1 MAKIDDEI
9 SELKDTIKELDR
21 SLNSFNKSF
30 KDNVKD
36 WLTGGKTSEYQ
47 KKLGE
52 QQDLLDKI
60 KGYEEKIKNET
71 NDKKKEKLQLKRDK
85 AQKEADLAGK
95 EAAQIQK
102 AGKAAAAAKVAGIA
116 ADVAKQGADL
126 WVKLKELDIK
136 EQQIKLSAAQKIV
149 SMQTAMYGKAVS
161 NGIKAGTGTITA
173 SIKENVYTSMDNVLE
188 IGKQS
193 LTNSI
198 EFAKINFNK
207 TTDLAITDINKKT
220 AVVGAIATSVGGAL
234 SSIPNPY
241 TAVAGAAFSIAN
253 SLYQAKKQIDVAKL
267 EFAKQAME
275 METDLKK
282 QLADTVHGIV
292 SQFTTMTKKIDD
304 NLMTLDNQAHLISR
318 NFGFYGNSLEQ
329 YTKAAADINAQMS
342 GIGKTYEQFKQSQ
355 ENYIKES
362 GRNVLMN
369 GNEGL
374 MTSSLDMLFGLGD
387 GETSQLM
394 GAMNVFNTSIESGS
408 DIMFEMYKTANKMGV
423 SNQKFAK
430 DMQKNL
436 KLAEKYQFKGGV
448 KGMMDMALWAQKT
461 RFNMDSLSG
470 MLDKMH
476 TGNIEDVLQTSAK
489 LNVLGGAAGMLS
501 DPMSMLYNAYMN
513 PAEYAKNINKM
524 IAGYG
529 SFDKETGET
538 TFNMAEQMRIEA
550 IASATGTSK
559 EDLMNQA
566 RQTNKEKVLKKK
578 FGNRFSGEKMD
589 LLTQHATY
597 DQKNKKWVINV
608 MGNDGKV
615 TQRNVE
621 DLRENSEEFENI
633 FPKDTQEQLVD
644 VTKRILSLMERGQV
658 VEKENAGKIM
668 RATQGA
674 HERETVKQQMI
685 TRGYNERNLSGNI
698 EVTEKGLSQAT
709 TSLEKN
715 LSISE
720 GVLQGHQALI
730 DNFYALSN
738 ITSDNIKE
746 SLKHYDKAL
755 EYMMEGE
762 NEKMLEELS
771 QIPSMSSDVAQIR
784 LAVESIA
791 GTKGSNLADKGKA
804 VANIEKEYEGRK
816 KDEKYY
822 KRLSD
827 IYGNEKDFGD
837 RYAWQTMQKNLESGK
852 WKIGENGEGIINSKT
867 GKNIYGEKISDEEN
881 ANNGYDKTGRT
892 IGKYAKM
899 YGETVLE
906 GFGPYA
912 AIEAYKNTEG
922 SVGNKFW
929 HAFLGGATSGFAVP
943 KKIYK
948 EFFANDL
955 IISPRNGGMF
965 ETDPEDTIMAFKPG
979 GSLDRSAQKN
989 GGTENINLT
998 VNGTLTLSTGNQ
1010 KIDLM
1015 ELVRNDP
1022 DSLRRLTEKILLEAS
1037 SNKYGGRHTFNASR
1051 YTI

>member
-9 SELKDTIKELDR
+9 SELKDAIKGLDR
-21 SLNSFNKSF
+21 SLNSFNKGF

-52 QQDLLDKI
+52 QQDLLDKV
-60 KGYEEKIKNET
+60 KEYEEKIKNTKEGSSK
-71 NDKKKEKLQLKRDK
+71 NKKYKAQQAKAKKE
-85 AQKEADLAGK
+85 AELAGK
-95 EAAQIQK
+95 EATQLKK
-102 AGKAAAAAKVAGIA
+102 AGNAAAAAKIAGMATDIA
-116 ADVAKQGADL
+116 KKGADL
-126 WVKLKELDIK
+126 WLKMKELDIK
-136 EQQIKLSAAQKIV
+136 EQQIKLSAATKIV

-161 NGIKAGTGTITA
+161 NGIKSGTGTITS

-193 LTNSI
+193 LINSVEI
-198 EFAKINFNK
+198 SKINFDK
-207 TTDLAITDINKKT
+207 TADLSINQINKSV
-220 AVVGAIATSVGGAL
+220 AVVDAAAGAVSGAL

-241 TAVAGAAFSIAN
+241 TAIAGGLISIGQAIFD
-253 SLYQAKKQIDVAKL
+253 AKKQKEIMQLEYAKEVIGMEKDL
-267 EFAKQAME
+267 EKQF
-275 METDLKK
+275 MET
-282 QLADTVHGIV
+282 VHELV
-292 SQFTTMTKKIDD
+292 SGFTAMIKKIDD
-304 NLMTLDNQAHLISR
+304 NLMNLDNQSHFIAR

-329 YTKAAADINAQMS
+329 YTKAAADINVQMA

-387 GETSQLM
+387 GEASQLM

-529 SFDKETGET
+529 SFNKETGET
-538 TFNMAEQMRIEA
+538 TFNIAEQMRIEA

-566 RQTNKEKVLKKK
+566 RQANKEKVLKQK

-644 VTKRILSLMERGQV
+644 VAKRILSLKEREVAIDEGNRA
-658 VEKENAGKIM
+658 ELM
-668 RATQGA
+668 RATQGKQK
-674 HERETVKQQMI
+674 EETLRQQMI
-685 TRGYNERNLSGNI
+685 TQGYNERNFGDNTKILEGGY
-698 EVTEKGLSQAT
+698 EQAT
-709 TSLEKN
+709 
-715 LSISE
+715 
-720 GVLQGHQALI
+720 
-730 DNFYALSN
+730 
-738 ITSDNIKE
+738 E
-746 SLKHYDKAL
+746 SLRLNLNTSEQVIKNQELIQGYYEMSNQTMQLMGNNVEKYTAAL
-755 EYMMEGE
+755 NATLNG
-762 NEKMLEELS
+762 N
-771 QIPSMSSDVAQIR
+771 QIDFLNVLGGIPGMGDNVAQIKDA
-784 LAVESIA
+784 LFKVA
-791 GTKGSNLADKGKA
+791 GIQGTREQKAGQAKAMVGQKRDDAFYKKLSELYDVDNDMFSTNWGTIKHHMEKGEWDLN
-804 VANIEKEYEGRK
+804 
-816 KDEKYY
+816 
-822 KRLSD
+822 
-827 IYGNEKDFGD
+827 
-837 RYAWQTMQKNLESGK
+837 
-852 WKIGENGEGIINSKT
+852 ENGVLIDTKT
-867 GKNIYGEKISDEEN
+867 GLPLYLNNVSKEEN
-881 ANNGYDKTGRT
+881 AIDYARNLNTFGHTMARAGIMGAGIYTAIQTG
-892 IGKYAKM
+892 GAAA
-899 YGETVLE
+899 
-906 GFGPYA
+906 PA
-912 AIEAYKNTEG
+912 AIAASVAGRAAY
-922 SVGNKFW
+922 NK
-929 HAFLGGATSGFAVP
+929 SMAVH
-943 KKIYK
+943 K
-948 EFFANDL
+948 ANDL

-979 GSLDRSAQKN
+979 GSLEKSAQKN

-1022 DSLRRLTEKILLEAS
+1022 DALRSLTEKILLEAS